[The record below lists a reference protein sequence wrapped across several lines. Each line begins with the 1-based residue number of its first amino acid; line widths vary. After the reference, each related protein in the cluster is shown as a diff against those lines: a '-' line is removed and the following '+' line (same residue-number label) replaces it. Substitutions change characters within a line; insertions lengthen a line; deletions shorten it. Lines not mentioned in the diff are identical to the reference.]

1 MEAYVTGKVIYDSEG
16 ETVVKCKNGKVVKV
30 STDDNF
36 TPELPNLLG
45 KEVEM
50 ECEMY
55 FSDGEFIIYTKT
67 VTVQR
72 KTTHP
77 PFCDSYTSE
86 SKTVL

>member
-1 MEAYVTGKVIYDSEG
+1 MEAYVTGKVIYDSKG
-16 ETVVKCKNGKVVKV
+16 KTVVECKNAKVVKV

-55 FSDGEFIIYTKT
+55 FNNGEFIIYAKK

-72 KTTHP
+72 ETTHP
-77 PFCDSYTSE
+77 PFCDTYTS
-86 SKTVL
+86 